1 MADQISVSYN
11 PGDWIV
17 HLHHGVGEI
26 EGIEEKELG
35 GDSSTYYKV
44 VTEDST
50 LWVPLD
56 KAENRWFRPV
66 CSEEEFGK
74 IIEILRRA
82 PEEMHN
88 NHLAR
93 KSRINSV
100 KSGGSLE
107 EMARIIR
114 DLWGRRA
121 ERQLNNTE
129 ESALRDF
136 TDRLIREW
144 TVCMSVEEEEAR
156 DHMQAVLHESVAKLE
171 EIEA

>member
-1 MADQISVSYN
+1 MAEHATVAYH

-26 EGIEEKELG
+26 TSIEEKELG

-44 VTEDST
+44 VTDDST

-66 CSEEEFGK
+66 SSRDEFK
-74 IIEILRRA
+74 EIIEILQR
-82 PEEMHN
+82 PPQEMHN

-93 KSRINSV
+93 KRRINSV
-100 KSGGSLE
+100 KSDGSLE
-107 EMARIIR
+107 ETARLIR

-129 ESALRDF
+129 ETALRSF
-136 TDRLIREW
+136 TDRFLREW
-144 TVCMSVEEEEAR
+144 AVCMDVDEEEAR
-156 DHMQAVLHESVAKLE
+156 ERMQAILHRSIAN
-171 EIEA
+171 A